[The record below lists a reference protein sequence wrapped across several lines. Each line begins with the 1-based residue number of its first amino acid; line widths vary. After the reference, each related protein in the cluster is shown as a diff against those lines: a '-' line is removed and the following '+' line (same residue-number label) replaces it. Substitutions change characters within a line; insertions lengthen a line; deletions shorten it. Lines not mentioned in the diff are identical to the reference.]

1 MKNLLLILAG
11 IASLT
16 TGSVVVNPQDAV
28 YKVREAIAEK
38 ERRNDDYTQTRA
50 AKGTIPLHRRECEIS
65 CPINLY
71 WCKYAPYNYKCDR
84 NGKLQSD
91 RRNEDCEQATYGC
104 WCGCDWRA
112 PGIEKKDG
120 PESAAEA

>member
-11 IASLT
+11 VASLT
-16 TGSVVVNPQDAV
+16 TGSAVVNPQGAV

-38 ERRNDDYTQTRA
+38 ERRNDDHTQTRA
-50 AKGTIPLHRRECEIS
+50 AEGTCEIS

-84 NGKLQSD
+84 NGKLQWD

-120 PESAAEA
+120 PGSAAEV